1 MSVVSPSYGQTQKSA
16 FVALVR
22 EYSDGRKD
30 EREIEVT
37 SVARLGSRFLLRN
50 SRIKLH
56 PQQWNRMNRAT
67 RATRF
72 LTSNLIS
79 RAELSNS
86 DVEASSISLER
97 LPHGDA
103 CRGWER

>member
-1 MSVVSPSYGQTQKSA
+1 MAAA
-16 FVALVR
+16 FC
-22 EYSDGRKD
+22 
-30 EREIEVT
+30 
-37 SVARLGSRFLLRN
+37 ARLSRRRCPQKARPQSRCLTIDWLWGLIGALLWRLG
-50 SRIKLH
+50 IKLH